1 MTAPTRQRRV
11 LFLIADTGAG
21 HRSAANAIHHAMRL
35 LADSPASSSPSWPA
49 PTPAPGAAPARTSVR
64 TTPRASQRTTTRAAR
79 PGASAGWQA
88 TIVDAFVEC
97 SRFPLRNSVFLYA
110 PAIKYSP
117 RLYGQF
123 FRVTNTTARFQA
135 ANRLVRPFLYQGLR
149 RLFLE
154 TRPDVIVSVH
164 PLLNHI
170 SLQVLRDLDAHVPFI
185 TVVTDLISVHCAW
198 IAPGVT
204 ACVVPTEAARQ
215 MALDA
220 GVPAKRVHLLGMPI
234 DPKFAR
240 PAPASREEL
249 RAELG
254 LDPTL
259 PTVLLVGG
267 GEGAIGLAEATRQIG
282 YGDQH
287 LQMVVVTGRNKPL
300 FAHLRREQHDFN
312 VPTQVLGFV
321 NNMPDL
327 MHAADV
333 IVTKAGPGTITEAMA
348 CELPIILTGA
358 VPGQEEGNLD
368 FVLDNDLGILARTPD
383 SVVSALREIVT
394 PGSPRLEQLR
404 ANVRAVSRPEAS
416 FDIARLILRHLP
428 EPTTASAWDRVVRSR
443 GARRYALARPRRRP
457 RHVPVRG
464 PRLRV
469 MPLAAGQP
477 LRRRAAA
484 PLRAGRTLL
493 RGLGRRTTTRTR
505 SLPGLGDLAGAR
517 ALLLKGTQLGKVQ
530 LRRPGRRGGRNDARP
545 PYSGRGGSPSIW

>member
-1 MTAPTRQRRV
+1 MTAPTRQRKV

-21 HRSAANAIHHAMRL
+21 HRSAANAIHHAMRV
-35 LADSPASSSPSWPA
+35 LAESPSASSPAMPSPTARQGTAVMRA
-49 PTPAPGAAPARTSVR
+49 PR
-64 TTPRASQRTTTRAAR
+64 TRAND
-79 PGASAGWQA
+79 GWQA

-97 SRFPLRNSVFLYA
+97 SRFPLRRGVSLYA

-123 FRVTNTTARFQA
+123 FHVTNTTARFQA

-154 TRPDVIVSVH
+154 IQPDVIVSVH

-170 SLQVLRDLDAHVPFI
+170 SLQVLRDLDARIPFL
-185 TVVTDLISVHCAW
+185 TVITDLFTVHCAW

-215 MALDA
+215 MALDTGMA
-220 GVPAKRVHLLGMPI
+220 TKRIHYLGMPI

-240 PAPASREEL
+240 SAPTSREEL
-249 RAELG
+249 RVELG
-254 LDPTL
+254 LDPAL

-267 GEGAIGLAEATRQIG
+267 GEGAIGLAEATRAIG
-282 YGDQH
+282 YGDFDV
-287 LQMVVVTGRNKPL
+287 QMLVVTGRNKQL
-300 FAHLRREQHDFN
+300 FAQLKREQNQFR

-348 CELPIILTGA
+348 CELPIIPTGA
-358 VPGQEEGNLD
+358 IPGQEEGNLD
-368 FVLDNDLGILARTPD
+368 FVLEHDLGLLARTSD
-383 SVVSALREIVT
+383 ALVDALRELLT

-416 FDIARLILRHLP
+416 FDIARLVLKHLP
-428 EPTTASAWDRVVRSR
+428 EPSSPSQWERVARSN
-443 GARRYALARPRRRP
+443 GARRY
-457 RHVPVRG
+457 
-464 PRLRV
+464 RLRGQRRL
-469 MPLAAGQP
+469 PQRAGMTPRPSRISLVGANRP
-477 LRRRAAA
+477 LRRGATA

-493 RGLGRRTTTRTR
+493 RGL
-505 SLPGLGDLAGAR
+505 SLSSSVRADRLRGLTDLRGAR
-517 ALLLKGTQLGKVQ
+517 ALLLRGTQLGKVQ
-530 LRRPGRRGGRNDARP
+530 LRRPGRRGGRHDARP
-545 PYSGRGGSPSIW
+545 PYGGRSGSPFLR